1 MSVEQLTTFFGW
13 LTVLHFGFLGITT
26 LLLLGFRD
34 IFAALHAKM
43 LGLDQAAVK
52 QGYFTYL
59 ANYKILIFITA
70 LMPYLALKLI

>member
-1 MSVEQLTTFFGW
+1 MPSSEV
-13 LTVLHFGFLGITT
+13 
-26 LLLLGFRD
+26 RD

-52 QGYFTYL
+52 QGYFNYL